1 VLEVELT
8 LLLVGVDE
16 CVGDT
21 LVLNPPPPVPVA
33 EELPVFGVTITVDE
47 TKVVKL
53 LVVVL
58 KELVVDGVTEG
69 CGPQRALKPAP

>member
-1 VLEVELT
+1 M
-8 LLLVGVDE
+8 D
-16 CVGDT
+16 DT

-33 EELPVFGVTITVDE
+33 EELPVAGVTITVDE

-53 LVVVL
+53 LVVML
-58 KELVVDGVTEG
+58 FVVDGVTEG